1 MPFGGWGGGFK
12 GGGGVLFFDP
22 QVVVGL
28 CCWRHEDTLVEV
40 RELEQWFL
48 KTTAYAEQLIDDLKL
63 LEGQWPDRVITMQRN
78 WIGKSVGARVK
89 FAVSDVAGAGT
100 IEVFTTRIDTIYGA
114 TALILAPGHP
124 LVARLLEGSPERGA
138 AEEKL
143 KTMRLASVK
152 AEDLE
157 TAEKVGFF
165 TGR

>member
-1 MPFGGWGGGFK
+1 
-12 GGGGVLFFDP
+12 
-22 QVVVGL
+22 
-28 CCWRHEDTLVEV
+28 
-40 RELEQWFL
+40 EQWFL
-48 KTTAYAEQLIDDLKL
+48 RITQYSDQLLDDMKE
-63 LEGQWPDRVITMQRN
+63 LEGGWPERVLTMQRN
-78 WIGKSVGARVK
+78 WIGKSRGARVR
-89 FAVSDVAGAGT
+89 FNVAQVDALS

-165 TGR
+165 TGRHA